1 MNVINK
7 FFKTFIFIGG
17 IMRKIKRNYTP
28 EELYNDYIVS
38 NLTRKQISE
47 KYS

>member
-28 EELYNDYIVS
+28 EELYRKDYLKSFKKI
-38 NLTRKQISE
+38 
-47 KYS
+47 